1 MTKVNMVT
9 VGVLALQGGFSEHL
23 ASLRKA
29 AAHLSSSSSSSS
41 PIPNFDFL
49 EVRTPD
55 QLARCDALI
64 IPGGE
69 STTLSLVAAQSGL
82 LEPLREFVKL
92 NKKPTWGTCAGL
104 ILLSEQA
111 TATKRGGQELIGG
124 LDVKVHRNHF
134 GRQIESFVTNLDLP
148 FLSQGGQGNRAAPF
162 PAVFIR
168 APVVD
173 HVLADDD
180 DVEPVDNE
188 TENDAEIPTSKFS
201 KPTPTPDDRINQISK
216 EKVEVLAT
224 LPGRHAS
231 NRAATMAA
239 TSASTKTNT
248 KTAMAPKPNGADQAA
263 SSTGAG
269 DIVALRQGNVFGT
282 SFHPELTDDIR
293 IHVWWLDQI
302 IRS

>member
-1 MTKVNMVT
+1 MVIV

-23 ASLRKA
+23 NSLRKA
-29 AAHLSSSSSSSS
+29 AVHISAVLSSVAS
-41 PIPNFDFL
+41 PDLFCFI
-49 EVRTPD
+49 EVRTPE
-55 QLARCDALI
+55 QLAACDALV

-82 LEPLREFVKL
+82 LEPLREFVKVG
-92 NKKPTWGTCAGL
+92 KKPTWGTCAGL
-104 ILLSEQA
+104 ILLSEEA
-111 TATKRGGQELIGG
+111 SSTKRGGQELIGG

-134 GRQIESFVTNLDLP
+134 GRQIESFVTDLDLP
-148 FLSQGGQGNRAAPF
+148 FLSQGGDGVQATSF

-173 HVLADDD
+173 QLLTD
-180 DVEPVDNE
+180 DVESIDEKSPSKRSPDSSASNAQVQ
-188 TENDAEIPTSKFS
+188 TSKG
-201 KPTPTPDDRINQISK
+201 KI
-216 EKVEVLAT
+216 EVLAV

-231 NRAATMAA
+231 NKKAAIGDAQPVP
-239 TSASTKTNT
+239 
-248 KTAMAPKPNGADQAA
+248 PK
-263 SSTGAG
+263 GAG

-302 IRS
+302 AKLCK